1 MKHTMNTDTASSESD
16 IQQPGPLAGLLNALT
31 EHPTEDA
38 LARFTTRRD
47 WEVLAPYLR
56 VEEFSRGHILTARGA
71 LDRTLYFLESGLLRV
86 HYGSDT
92 SGFVVATVGPGSV
105 LGEGAFFS
113 ELERNATVQAA
124 MPCRVW
130 SLTPDRFKQL
140 RKIHPEVALSL
151 AMALGATVS
160 MRMLDVTKR
169 AVVT

>member
-1 MKHTMNTDTASSESD
+1 MNCMTPIDTSSSTPPSRNK
-16 IQQPGPLAGLLNALT
+16 IPIAGLLDALNG
-31 EHPTEDA
+31 HPTEDA
-38 LARFTTRRD
+38 LARFTTSRD

-56 VEEFSRGHILTARGA
+56 MEDLRRGHILTARGA

-124 MPCRVW
+124 MPCRIW
-130 SLTPDRFKQL
+130 TLTPESFKKL
-140 RKIHPEVALSL
+140 RQAHTDVALSL